1 MKTNQIK
8 VYFFIFVILVFI
20 FGGFYLMKK
29 SEKLKNVVDKKV
41 TEVKDT
47 DIRLDKTKDYIY
59 YSDVNVVEGELDIE
73 YKNININ
80 FEDKEGV
87 AAIVNKEN
95 EEMSKSPV
103 YDETNEEA
111 NYNHLIS
118 AKFAK
123 YEIIH
128 YVDYI
133 TLVVNKYSFDYKTI
147 ITTLGSDV
155 YVFDKTTGKLYNNDE
170 LLSKFSVIEDNIE
183 FLTEIKD
190 AINEKVKTYLNDK
203 NLVSE
208 ENKIDV
214 EKTISNNTKYNL
226 YVDKLGRLVISIL
239 VKAEK
244 SDYNDIIV
252 LS

>member
-8 VYFFIFVILVFI
+8 VYFFIFVIFVFI

-155 YVFDKTTGKLYNNDE
+155 YVFDKTSGKLYNNDE
-170 LLSKFSVIEDNIE
+170 LLSKFSINKDG
-183 FLTEIKD
+183 IK
-190 AINEKVKTYLNDK
+190 EKVETYLNDK

-214 EKTISNNTKYNL
+214 EQTISNNTKYNL

>member
-41 TEVKDT
+41 TELKDT
-47 DIRLDKTKDYIY
+47 DIRFDKTKDYIY

-80 FEDKEGV
+80 FEDKDGV

-155 YVFDKTTGKLYNNDE
+155 YVFDKTSGKLYNNDE
-170 LLSKFSVIEDNIE
+170 LLSKFSINKED
-183 FLTEIKD
+183 
-190 AINEKVKTYLNDK
+190 INEKVKTYLNDK

>member
-47 DIRLDKTKDYIY
+47 DIRFDKTKDYIY

-80 FEDKEGV
+80 FEDKDGV

-155 YVFDKTTGKLYNNDE
+155 YVFDKKSGKLYNNDE
-170 LLSKFSVIEDNIE
+170 LLSKFSIN
-183 FLTEIKD
+183 KD
-190 AINEKVKTYLNDK
+190 DINEKVKTYLNDK

>member
-20 FGGFYLMKK
+20 FVGFYLMKK

-47 DIRLDKTKDYIY
+47 DIRFDKTKDYIY

-80 FEDKEGV
+80 FEDKDGV

-155 YVFDKTTGKLYNNDE
+155 YVFDKTSGKLYNNDE
-170 LLSKFSVIEDNIE
+170 LLSKFSINKED
-183 FLTEIKD
+183 
-190 AINEKVKTYLNDK
+190 INEKVKTYLNDK

>member
-1 MKTNQIK
+1 
-8 VYFFIFVILVFI
+8 
-20 FGGFYLMKK
+20 MKK

-47 DIRLDKTKDYIY
+47 DIRFDKTKDYIY

-80 FEDKEGV
+80 FEDKDGV

-170 LLSKFSVIEDNIE
+170 LLSKFSINKED
-183 FLTEIKD
+183 
-190 AINEKVKTYLNDK
+190 INEKVKTYLNDK

-214 EKTISNNTKYNL
+214 EQTISNNTKYNL

>member
-8 VYFFIFVILVFI
+8 VYFFFFVILVFI

-87 AAIVNKEN
+87 ATIVNKEN

-155 YVFDKTTGKLYNNDE
+155 YVFDKTSGKLYNNDE
-170 LLSKFSVIEDNIE
+170 LLSKFSVN
-183 FLTEIKD
+183 KD
-190 AINEKVKTYLNDK
+190 DINEKVKTYLNDK

-214 EKTISNNTKYNL
+214 EQTISNNTKYNL

>member
-47 DIRLDKTKDYIY
+47 DIRFDKTKDYIY

-80 FEDKEGV
+80 FEDKDGV

-95 EEMSKSPV
+95 EEMSKSLV

-147 ITTLGSDV
+147 ITTLDSDV

-170 LLSKFSVIEDNIE
+170 LLSKFSIN
-183 FLTEIKD
+183 KD
-190 AINEKVKTYLNDK
+190 DINEKVKTYLNDK

>member
-8 VYFFIFVILVFI
+8 VYFFIFVIFVFI

-80 FEDKEGV
+80 FEDKESV

-170 LLSKFSVIEDNIE
+170 LLSKFSIN
-183 FLTEIKD
+183 KD
-190 AINEKVKTYLNDK
+190 DINEKVKTYLNDK

-214 EKTISNNTKYNL
+214 EQTISNNTKYNL

>member
-47 DIRLDKTKDYIY
+47 DIRFDKTKDYIY

-80 FEDKEGV
+80 FEDKDGV

-147 ITTLGSDV
+147 ITTLDSDV

-170 LLSKFSVIEDNIE
+170 LLSKFSINKED
-183 FLTEIKD
+183 
-190 AINEKVKTYLNDK
+190 INEKVKTYLNDK

>member
-170 LLSKFSVIEDNIE
+170 LLSKFSIN
-183 FLTEIKD
+183 KD
-190 AINEKVKTYLNDK
+190 DINEKVKTYLNDK

>member
-47 DIRLDKTKDYIY
+47 DIRFDKTKDYIY

-80 FEDKEGV
+80 FEDKDGV

-95 EEMSKSPV
+95 EEMIKSPV
-103 YDETNEEA
+103 YDETNEEP

-123 YEIIH
+123 FEIIH

-155 YVFDKTTGKLYNNDE
+155 YVFDKTSGKLYNNDE
-170 LLSKFSVIEDNIE
+170 LLNKFSIN
-183 FLTEIKD
+183 KD
-190 AINEKVKTYLNDK
+190 DINEKVKTYLNDK

>member
-1 MKTNQIK
+1 
-8 VYFFIFVILVFI
+8 
-20 FGGFYLMKK
+20 MKK

-47 DIRLDKTKDYIY
+47 DIRFDKTKDYIY

-80 FEDKEGV
+80 FEDKDGV

-155 YVFDKTTGKLYNNDE
+155 YVFDKTSGKLYNNDE
-170 LLSKFSVIEDNIE
+170 LLSKFSIN
-183 FLTEIKD
+183 KD
-190 AINEKVKTYLNDK
+190 DINEKVKTYLNDK

>member
-20 FGGFYLMKK
+20 FVGFYLMKK

-47 DIRLDKTKDYIY
+47 DIRFDKTKDYIY

-80 FEDKEGV
+80 FEDKDGV

-155 YVFDKTTGKLYNNDE
+155 YVFDKTSGKLYNNDE
-170 LLSKFSVIEDNIE
+170 LLSKFSINKED
-183 FLTEIKD
+183 
-190 AINEKVKTYLNDK
+190 INEKVKTYLNDK

-214 EKTISNNTKYNL
+214 EQTISNNTKYNL

>member
-8 VYFFIFVILVFI
+8 VYFFIFVIFVFI

-73 YKNININ
+73 YKKININ
-80 FEDKEGV
+80 FEDKDGI
-87 AAIVNKEN
+87 AGIVNKEN

-128 YVDYI
+128 YADYI

-170 LLSKFSVIEDNIE
+170 LLSKFSVI
-183 FLTEIKD
+183 KD
-190 AINEKVKTYLNDK
+190 DINGKLETYLNDK

-214 EKTISNNTKYNL
+214 EQTISNNTKYNL

>member
-47 DIRLDKTKDYIY
+47 DIRFDKTKDYIY

-80 FEDKEGV
+80 FEDKDGV

-155 YVFDKTTGKLYNNDE
+155 YVFDKTSGKLYNNDE
-170 LLSKFSVIEDNIE
+170 LLSKFSINKED
-183 FLTEIKD
+183 
-190 AINEKVKTYLNDK
+190 INEKVKTYLNDK

-214 EKTISNNTKYNL
+214 EQTISNNTKYNL

>member
-47 DIRLDKTKDYIY
+47 DIRFDKTKDYIY

-170 LLSKFSVIEDNIE
+170 LLSKFSIN
-183 FLTEIKD
+183 KD
-190 AINEKVKTYLNDK
+190 DINEKVKTYLNDK

>member
-128 YVDYI
+128 YIDYI

-170 LLSKFSVIEDNIE
+170 LLSKFSVN
-183 FLTEIKD
+183 KD
-190 AINEKVKTYLNDK
+190 DINEKVKTYLNDK

>member
-8 VYFFIFVILVFI
+8 VYFFIFVIFVFI

-155 YVFDKTTGKLYNNDE
+155 YVFDKTSGKLYNNDE
-170 LLSKFSVIEDNIE
+170 LLSKFSVNKDG
-183 FLTEIKD
+183 IK
-190 AINEKVKTYLNDK
+190 EKLETYLNDK

-214 EKTISNNTKYNL
+214 QKTISNNTKYNL

>member
-47 DIRLDKTKDYIY
+47 DIRFDKTKDYIY

-80 FEDKEGV
+80 FEDKDGV

-103 YDETNEEA
+103 YDETKEEA

-155 YVFDKTTGKLYNNDE
+155 YVFDKTSGKLYNNDE
-170 LLSKFSVIEDNIE
+170 LLSKFSINKED
-183 FLTEIKD
+183 
-190 AINEKVKTYLNDK
+190 INEKVKTYLNDK

>member
-47 DIRLDKTKDYIY
+47 DIRFDKTKDYIY

-80 FEDKEGV
+80 FEDKDGV

-155 YVFDKTTGKLYNNDE
+155 YVFDKTSGKLYNNDE
-170 LLSKFSVIEDNIE
+170 LLSKFSIN
-183 FLTEIKD
+183 KD
-190 AINEKVKTYLNDK
+190 DINEKVKTYLNDK

-226 YVDKLGRLVISIL
+226 YVDKLGRLVLSIL

>member
-47 DIRLDKTKDYIY
+47 DIRFDKTKDYIY

-80 FEDKEGV
+80 FEDKDGV

-155 YVFDKTTGKLYNNDE
+155 YVFDKTSGKLYNNDE
-170 LLSKFSVIEDNIE
+170 LLSKFSIN
-183 FLTEIKD
+183 KD
-190 AINEKVKTYLNDK
+190 DINEKVKTYLNDK

-214 EKTISNNTKYNL
+214 EQTISNNTKYNL

>member
-8 VYFFIFVILVFI
+8 VYFFIFVIFVFI

-87 AAIVNKEN
+87 AAIFNKEN

-170 LLSKFSVIEDNIE
+170 LLSKFSVN
-183 FLTEIKD
+183 KD
-190 AINEKVKTYLNDK
+190 DINEKVKTYLNDK

-214 EKTISNNTKYNL
+214 EQTISNNTKYNL
-226 YVDKLGRLVISIL
+226 YVD
-239 VKAEK
+239 
-244 SDYNDIIV
+244 
-252 LS
+252 

>member
-47 DIRLDKTKDYIY
+47 DIRFDKTKDYIY

-80 FEDKEGV
+80 FEDKDGV

-155 YVFDKTTGKLYNNDE
+155 YVFDKKTGKLYNNDE
-170 LLSKFSVIEDNIE
+170 LLSKFSINKED
-183 FLTEIKD
+183 
-190 AINEKVKTYLNDK
+190 INEKVKTYLNDK

-214 EKTISNNTKYNL
+214 EKTIKMIPGNKEEQE
-226 YVDKLGRLVISIL
+226 KIAKAIKGIL
-239 VKAEK
+239 H
-244 SDYNDIIV
+244 
-252 LS
+252 

>member
-20 FGGFYLMKK
+20 FGGIYLMKK

-95 EEMSKSPV
+95 EEMSKTPV

-170 LLSKFSVIEDNIE
+170 LLSKFSVN
-183 FLTEIKD
+183 KD
-190 AINEKVKTYLNDK
+190 DINEKVKTYLNDK

-214 EKTISNNTKYNL
+214 EQTISNNTKYNL

>member
-47 DIRLDKTKDYIY
+47 DIRFDKTKDYIY

-80 FEDKEGV
+80 FEDKDGV

-103 YDETNEEA
+103 YDETNEEP

-123 YEIIH
+123 FEIIH

-155 YVFDKTTGKLYNNDE
+155 YVFDKKTGKLYNNDE
-170 LLSKFSVIEDNIE
+170 LLSKFSIN
-183 FLTEIKD
+183 KD
-190 AINEKVKTYLNDK
+190 DINEKVKTYLNDK

>member
-47 DIRLDKTKDYIY
+47 DIRFDKTKDYIY

-80 FEDKEGV
+80 FEDKDGV

-155 YVFDKTTGKLYNNDE
+155 YVFDKTSGKLYNNDE
-170 LLSKFSVIEDNIE
+170 LLSKFSINKED
-183 FLTEIKD
+183 
-190 AINEKVKTYLNDK
+190 INEKVKTYLNDK
-203 NLVSE
+203 ILVSE

-214 EKTISNNTKYNL
+214 EQTISNNTKYNL

>member
-170 LLSKFSVIEDNIE
+170 LLSKFSINKDDIKGKIE
-183 FLTEIKD
+183 
-190 AINEKVKTYLNDK
+190 TYLNDK

-214 EKTISNNTKYNL
+214 EQTISNNTKYNL
-226 YVDKLGRLVISIL
+226 YVDKLGRLVITIL

>member
-170 LLSKFSVIEDNIE
+170 LLSKFSVNKDG
-183 FLTEIKD
+183 IK
-190 AINEKVKTYLNDK
+190 EKLETYLNDK

-214 EKTISNNTKYNL
+214 EQTISNNTKYNL

>member
-47 DIRLDKTKDYIY
+47 DIRFDKTKDYIY

-80 FEDKEGV
+80 FEDKDGV
-87 AAIVNKEN
+87 AASVNKEN

-155 YVFDKTTGKLYNNDE
+155 YVFDKTSGKLYNNDE
-170 LLSKFSVIEDNIE
+170 LLSKFSINKED
-183 FLTEIKD
+183 
-190 AINEKVKTYLNDK
+190 INEKVKTYLNDK

>member
-80 FEDKEGV
+80 FEDKESV

-170 LLSKFSVIEDNIE
+170 LLSKFSVN
-183 FLTEIKD
+183 KD
-190 AINEKVKTYLNDK
+190 DINEKVKTYLNDK
-203 NLVSE
+203 NLLSE

-214 EKTISNNTKYNL
+214 EQTISNNTKNNL

>member
-47 DIRLDKTKDYIY
+47 DIRFDKTKDYIY

-80 FEDKEGV
+80 FEDKDGV

-95 EEMSKSPV
+95 EEMSKSLV

-155 YVFDKTTGKLYNNDE
+155 YVFDETSGKLYNNDE
-170 LLSKFSVIEDNIE
+170 LLSKFSIN
-183 FLTEIKD
+183 KD
-190 AINEKVKTYLNDK
+190 DINEKVKTYLNDK

>member
-95 EEMSKSPV
+95 EEMSKTPV

-128 YVDYI
+128 YVDYV

-170 LLSKFSVIEDNIE
+170 LLSKFSINKYD
-183 FLTEIKD
+183 
-190 AINEKVKTYLNDK
+190 INEKVKTYLNDK

-214 EKTISNNTKYNL
+214 EQTISNNTKYNL

>member
-41 TEVKDT
+41 TDVKDT
-47 DIRLDKTKDYIY
+47 DIRFDKTKDYIY

-80 FEDKEGV
+80 FEDKDGV

-95 EEMSKSPV
+95 EEMSKSLV

-155 YVFDKTTGKLYNNDE
+155 YVFDKTSGKLYNNDE
-170 LLSKFSVIEDNIE
+170 LLSKFSIN
-183 FLTEIKD
+183 KD
-190 AINEKVKTYLNDK
+190 DINEKVKTYLNDK

>member
-95 EEMSKSPV
+95 EEMSKTPV

-170 LLSKFSVIEDNIE
+170 LLSKFSINKDDIKGKIE
-183 FLTEIKD
+183 
-190 AINEKVKTYLNDK
+190 TYLNDK

-208 ENKIDV
+208 ENKIYV
-214 EKTISNNTKYNL
+214 EQTISNNTKYNL

>member
-47 DIRLDKTKDYIY
+47 DIRFDKTKDYIY

-155 YVFDKTTGKLYNNDE
+155 YVFDKTSGKLYNNDE
-170 LLSKFSVIEDNIE
+170 LLSKFSIN
-183 FLTEIKD
+183 KD
-190 AINEKVKTYLNDK
+190 DINEKVKTYLNDK

>member
-80 FEDKEGV
+80 FEDKDGV

-155 YVFDKTTGKLYNNDE
+155 YVFDKTSGKLYNNDE
-170 LLSKFSVIEDNIE
+170 LLSKFSVN
-183 FLTEIKD
+183 KD
-190 AINEKVKTYLNDK
+190 DINEKVKTYLNDK

>member
-155 YVFDKTTGKLYNNDE
+155 YVFDKTSGKLYNNDE
-170 LLSKFSVIEDNIE
+170 LLSKFSVNKGD
-183 FLTEIKD
+183 
-190 AINEKVKTYLNDK
+190 INEKVKTYLNDK

>member
-47 DIRLDKTKDYIY
+47 DIRFDKTKDYIY
-59 YSDVNVVEGELDIE
+59 YSDVNVIEGELDIE

-80 FEDKEGV
+80 FEDKDGV

-155 YVFDKTTGKLYNNDE
+155 YVFDKTSGKLYNNDE
-170 LLSKFSVIEDNIE
+170 LLSKFSIN
-183 FLTEIKD
+183 KD
-190 AINEKVKTYLNDK
+190 DINEKVKTYLNDK